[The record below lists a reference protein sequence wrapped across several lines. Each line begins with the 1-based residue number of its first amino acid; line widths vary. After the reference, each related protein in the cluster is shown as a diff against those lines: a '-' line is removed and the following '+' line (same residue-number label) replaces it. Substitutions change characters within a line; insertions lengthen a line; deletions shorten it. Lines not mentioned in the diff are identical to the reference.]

1 MFILKETFKII
12 ARSKLH
18 FFITLISLSISVFL
32 IVVSFFLFYT
42 SEAID
47 RYLQDN
53 LSINV
58 FIKDDINDKKL
69 QELENILLSKPYTA
83 KLEYISKEKAYD
95 IFLEETGEDFK
106 RILDVNPL
114 PASFDLYLKRE
125 FINKDSLNK
134 IIPQLTNIPEVTE
147 VVSKLNFYEKIF
159 STSKAINN
167 YIILITI
174 LMIFTSIYLVFSTNK
189 LIINSNFDKYETMKL
204 VGAKLSSIKLPILL
218 NNIFIGIIAGLIS
231 IGIIYLIISFLE
243 LNLQSILGYLRLDL
257 IVLLIS
263 ILLLGPFLGF
273 VTSLISLRK
282 ITLKIKTH

>member
-83 KLEYISKEKAYD
+83 KLEYISKERAYD

>member
-114 PASFDLYLKRE
+114 PASFDLYLKGE

-134 IIPQLTNIPEVTE
+134 IIPELTNIPEVTE

-204 VGAKLSSIKLPILL
+204 VGAKLSTIKLPILL
-218 NNIFIGIIAGLIS
+218 NNIFIGIIAGVIS

-243 LNLQSILGYLRLDL
+243 LNLQSILSYLRLDL